1 MGRVLVVV
9 GGMMKGV
16 YNKDIN
22 GSTGQMRQCLLIR
35 GIPRNGTSSDGNVLL
50 FLECMERK
58 KNICKRWYV

>member
-35 GIPRNGTSSDGNVLL
+35 GIARNGTSSD
-50 FLECMERK
+50 
-58 KNICKRWYV
+58 